1 MELLPLEVIANTP
14 KIHPEYRPSCVIQLG
29 LRLSDLHPQ
38 PVPPFWSARPLR
50 FFLGTFSCHLGIH
63 FNLLSFVSRDGYASC
78 SRYGDHRI
86 WLPVRAGQVAASKPP
101 HDAATHMQ
109 VVGFAQSQVPNHHS
123 HRSLGFHL

>member
-50 FFLGTFSCHLGIH
+50 FILGTFLVILASTSICSVLYHVMDT
-63 FNLLSFVSRDGYASC
+63 LL
-78 SRYGDHRI
+78 
-86 WLPVRAGQVAASKPP
+86 
-101 HDAATHMQ
+101 
-109 VVGFAQSQVPNHHS
+109 VVGMVITAFGC
-123 HRSLGFHL
+123 R